1 MIDWKKEKVLEG
13 DLVYLPANVKLVQTH
28 NDGTVSRYTLTDK
41 PMGVILT
48 KKNEQRY
55 VEQETSFCEVLYN
68 SDRWLIHHRD
78 IFKMRKE

>member
-1 MIDWKKEKVLEG
+1 VIDWKKEKVLEG

-48 KKNEQRY
+48 KKNE
-55 VEQETSFCEVLYN
+55 
-68 SDRWLIHHRD
+68 
-78 IFKMRKE
+78 